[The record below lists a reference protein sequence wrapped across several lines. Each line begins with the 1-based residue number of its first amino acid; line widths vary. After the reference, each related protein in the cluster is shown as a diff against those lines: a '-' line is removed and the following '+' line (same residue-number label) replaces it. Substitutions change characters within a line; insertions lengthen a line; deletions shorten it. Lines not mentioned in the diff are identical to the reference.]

1 MEVNAPAPTAPLAQ
15 RPIIVEPALIPRT
28 LWLIRRAFI
37 AAFEDNC
44 YGIAKSA
51 AYSGLLSS
59 FPVLT
64 TMAAILVQ
72 IRAQS
77 IAHLLSDFLLRVVPP
92 GTEQLVLSRFRDQ
105 GQRPILLLVS
115 AICISLWA
123 GSGAMASLME
133 GFQAVYRIP
142 TGRPFLKQRAMAIF
156 LVLIVSIPSLAASTL
171 ILLGS
176 WTEASLIHVLGIGK
190 NDVQLRAPIVVLGH
204 VIRYAIGFL
213 TTVFVTGLLYYF
225 GPSHRPVEPRRFTKQ
240 PSRFMMVWPGA
251 VLATTL
257 WLLATLLFGWY
268 VRRVANYNFFYGST
282 QTVIAL
288 LIWMYLLSAIA
299 LVGCEYNAERE
310 RLYSL
315 LSRY

>member
-1 MEVNAPAPTAPLAQ
+1 MEVNASAQIAPLAQ

-28 LWLIRRAFI
+28 LWLVRRAFI

-176 WTEASLIHVLGIGK
+176 WTEASIIQFLGIGK
-190 NDVQLRAPIVVLGH
+190 NDVHLRAPIVVLGH
-204 VIRYAIGFL
+204 IVRYAIGFL

-225 GPSHRPVEPRRFTKQ
+225 GPSHRPAEPRTFTKQ

>member
-1 MEVNAPAPTAPLAQ
+1 M
-15 RPIIVEPALIPRT
+15 
-28 LWLIRRAFI
+28 
-37 AAFEDNC
+37 
-44 YGIAKSA
+44 
-51 AYSGLLSS
+51 
-59 FPVLT
+59 
-64 TMAAILVQ
+64 
-72 IRAQS
+72 
-77 IAHLLSDFLLRVVPP
+77 
-92 GTEQLVLSRFRDQ
+92 VLSRFRDQ

-204 VIRYAIGFL
+204 IIRYAIGFA

-225 GPSHRPVEPRRFTKQ
+225 GPKPPACRAAYIHKTAFAIYDGMAGRGISH
-240 PSRFMMVWPGA
+240 
-251 VLATTL
+251 
-257 WLLATLLFGWY
+257 
-268 VRRVANYNFFYGST
+268 N
-282 QTVIAL
+282 
-288 LIWMYLLSAIA
+288 A
-299 LVGCEYNAERE
+299 LVARHLAFWLVRPTGG
-310 RLYSL
+310 
-315 LSRY
+315 

>member
-1 MEVNAPAPTAPLAQ
+1 MEVTTPEQSAPVTD
-15 RPIIVEPALIPRT
+15 RPIIIEPALIPRT

-37 AAFEDNC
+37 AALEDNC
-44 YGIAKSA
+44 YGIAKGA

-64 TMAAILVQ
+64 TMAAILLQ
-72 IRAQS
+72 IRAES
-77 IAHLLSDFLLRVVPP
+77 IARLLSEFLRQVVPP
-92 GTEQLVLSRFRDQ
+92 GAEELVLSRFRDQ
-105 GQRPILLLVS
+105 GQRPILLLVT
-115 AICISLWA
+115 AICVSLWA
-123 GSGAMASLME
+123 ASGAMASLME
-133 GFQAVYRIP
+133 GFQAAYRIP
-142 TGRPFLKQRAMAIF
+142 TGRSFVRQRAMAIF
-156 LVLIVSIPSLAASTL
+156 LVLIVSMPSVAASTL

-176 WTEASLIHVLGIGK
+176 RTEAILVHLLGISK
-190 NDVQLRAPIVVLGH
+190 NDMQVRTPIIILGH
-204 VIRYAIGFL
+204 VVRYAIGFG
-213 TTVFVTGLLYYF
+213 TTVFLTGLLYYF
-225 GPSHRPVEPRRFTKQ
+225 GPNHRPVELHTFTKR

-251 VLATTL
+251 LLATTL